1 VSATVAAL
9 RLDQGTAGALAVRGA
24 LDFATAAQA
33 LPDLRAALAA
43 GAVHTLDLSGV
54 THGDSAGLACLL
66 ALMADAARAGQSLQL
81 QGLPQDLAVLAQVCG
96 VGKLL
101 A

>member
-1 VSATVAAL
+1 L
-9 RLDQGTAGALAVRGA
+9 RLEQGTAGALAVHGA
-24 LDFATAAQA
+24 LDFASAGQA
-33 LPDLRAALAA
+33 LPDLRAAIAA
-43 GAVHTLDLSGV
+43 GSVHTLDLSGV

-66 ALMADAARAGQSLQL
+66 VVMADAARAGQSLQL